1 MADDVEPPVMPPP
14 PAPRLRRRRAWD
26 GRWQHWLAGLL
37 VSVLLIAVAAIAWLD
52 TSGGH
57 RFLATRI
64 ATIKSSSGLR
74 IHVGSIEGSIYRK
87 AVLRDL
93 ILSDPKGKFLEAPR
107 VELDWWP
114 FAWLSNRLDIDRLVI
129 ARATLHKLPKLNPTQ
144 RRGPIL
150 PGFDIR
156 LMQFSVG
163 RLDIAPSITGRVQH
177 ATISGDADIRGGRA
191 IIDLSARTLDGRDA
205 LTIALD
211 SRPDKDRFA
220 LDVTAN
226 APKSGVL
233 AAMAGLKQDANLRIG
248 GKGSWSKWDGRL
260 SATLDAT
267 PVADFVLAARS
278 GAYSARGTVEGN
290 GIAGNGLL
298 RRIAAPRL
306 GVRADGTMVDRVIDG
321 RLSLRSAALDLTA
334 DGAIDLRNNAL
345 DNMRVDVKLAR
356 PEALI
361 KTMRGQNVAAKIRLD
376 GPFATLGYE
385 YLLTARQIAF
395 DKAIISDVRAEGKG
409 RRATRGPALIPLRL
423 RARRLD
429 GQGDL
434 VEGIVRNFQLDGV
447 LQLDGQK
454 IVSNPMQLRSDKLRG
469 KLTVIADLAT
479 GRYDVGLDGQIVGL
493 FIRGLGIVDLTS
505 KLRAVP
511 RADGGFG
518 LSGSA
523 LARVRRLDNDFLRTL
538 GGGLPTLRSKLDLMK
553 DGQFALTNMQLS
565 SPLLNL
571 TAHGIRHR
579 DGSLHLEGSG
589 RHGRYGPV
597 TLTLD
602 GMIERPI
609 VGLLLARPMDALGL
623 RDVRAKLIPDA
634 NGYSYTA
641 NGGSTLGPFA
651 GRGVILLPQ
660 GGQAV
665 VRVANLAVSGVTASG
680 DIRPVAGGLD
690 GQLSVMG
697 PVTGYIDF
705 KPVDANQQVQLKL
718 AANDASFEGPT
729 IIEVRR
735 GTLDGTI
742 LLDPTG
748 TTVNATAQARGLRVG
763 GILLGRM
770 AANAELVDGKG
781 KIRGSLSGQRGRLFD
796 LQGEAQVEPDRIRLT
811 AGGTID
817 KRSIRLTR
825 PAVLTRAEDG
835 WRLSPATIA
844 YAGGSLQLAG
854 ELGGAATHIEA
865 RMQKLPLALLDIA
878 YDNLGLGGM
887 ATGSLSYAQPRGGV
901 PAGKAELRI
910 RGLSRSGLSLSSR
923 PVDVGVN
930 AVLTGERLATRMVFV
945 ADGKTIGQAQALL
958 DPLGTE
964 GGLAS
969 RLNRAPFFAQLRFNG
984 TADTLWRLT
993 GVEIVD
999 IAGLVGVSADMRG
1012 TLGEPIITGTFATDN
1027 AAINSP
1033 VTGMRLKGVKARGRF
1048 SGAQLVISSFAATAQ
1063 NGGTVNGTGRF
1074 TFNGIAG
1081 VGMDLSLQ
1089 ADNAALLDRDDI
1101 AATVTGSITL
1111 KSDGVGGAIGG
1122 DLVLNKSRFTMGRA
1136 AAVAQIPELKVVEVN
1151 RRGDEI
1157 ERPRTNVPW
1166 ALAINARARNRLTV
1180 TGLGLDSEWRADLD
1194 IGGTVTSPAIA
1205 GRAQLV
1211 RGGYEF
1217 AGRRFELREGNIQF
1231 DGKTPVNPTLDINA
1245 EADVSDL
1252 SATIHVG
1259 GTGLKPDITFTS
1271 VPALPQDELLS
1282 RILFGTSITNLS
1294 APEALQLASAV
1305 GSLQGNG
1312 GLDPI
1317 NAVRKAA
1324 GLDRLRIIAADPTQG
1339 QGTSIAAG
1347 KYLTRKTYV
1356 ELITDGQGYSATRME
1371 YQVTR
1376 WLSLLAAISTLG
1388 RESANVRVSKDY

>member
-1 MADDVEPPVMPPP
+1 MADDAAPPIPPP
-14 PAPRLRRRRAWD
+14 PAPAPRRRAWD
-26 GRWQHWLAGLL
+26 GRWQRWLAGLL
-37 VSVLLIAVAAIAWLD
+37 LTLVLIVAAAVAWLD

-74 IHVGSIEGSIYRK
+74 IHVGAIEGSIYRK

-93 ILSDPKGKFLEAPR
+93 ILSDPRGKFLEAPR

-129 ARATLHKLPKLNPTQ
+129 PRATLHKLPKLNPTE

-163 RLDIAPSITGRVQH
+163 QLDIAPGVTGRVQR
-177 ATISGDADIRGGRA
+177 ATMSGDADIRGGRA
-191 IIDLSARTLDGRDA
+191 IIDLSARTLDGSDA

-220 LDVTAN
+220 LDVTVN
-226 APKSGVL
+226 APKTGVL

-260 SATLDAT
+260 AATLDAV
-267 PVADFVLAARS
+267 PVADFTLAARS
-278 GAYSARGTVEGN
+278 GAYSARGTVEGDA
-290 GIAGNGLL
+290 IAGNGLL

-306 GVRADGTMVDRVIDG
+306 TVRADGTMVDRVIDG
-321 RLSLRSAALDLTA
+321 RLSLRSAALDMTA

-361 KTMRGQNVAAKIRLD
+361 KTMRGKDIAAKIRLD
-376 GPFATLGYE
+376 GAFTALGYE
-385 YLLTARQIAF
+385 YLLTARQIAVE
-395 DKAIISDVRAEGKG
+395 KAIINDVRAEGKG
-409 RRATRGPALIPLRL
+409 RATGKGPTLIPLRL
-423 RARRLD
+423 RARSLD

-434 VEGIVRNFQLDGV
+434 VGGIVRNFQLDGV
-447 LQLDGQK
+447 LQLDGQQ

-469 KLTVIADLAT
+469 RLTVIADLAT
-479 GRYDVGLDGQIVGL
+479 GRYDAGLDGQINGL
-493 FIRGLGIVDLTS
+493 FIRGLGVVDLTS

-518 LSGSA
+518 LSGNA

-538 GGGLPTLRSKLDLMK
+538 GGGLPTLRSKLDLLK
-553 DGQFALTNMQLS
+553 DGQFALSDMQLT

-571 TAHGIRHR
+571 MAHGIRHR

-602 GMIERPI
+602 GMIERPT
-609 VGLLLARPMDALGL
+609 VDLLLARPMDALGL

-641 NGGSTLGPFA
+641 NGGSTLGAFT

-665 VRVANLAVSGVTASG
+665 VRVANLSVSGVTASG
-680 DIRPVAGGLD
+680 DIRPIAGGLE

-697 PVTGYIDF
+697 PVTGYINF

-718 AANDASFEGPT
+718 TANDASFEGPT
-729 IIEVRR
+729 VIEVRR

-742 LLDPTG
+742 LLDPSG
-748 TTVNATAQARGLRVG
+748 TTVTATAQARGLRVG
-763 GILLGRM
+763 GVLLGRF

-811 AGGTID
+811 AAGTID
-817 KRSIRLTR
+817 KRPIRLTR
-825 PAVLTRAEDG
+825 AALLTRAEDG
-835 WRLSPATIA
+835 WRLSPATIS

-854 ELGGAATHIEA
+854 ELGGTSTHIEA

-887 ATGSLSYAQPRGGV
+887 ATGSLSYVQPRGGL
-901 PAGKAELRI
+901 PTGKAELRI
-910 RGLSRSGLSLSSR
+910 RSLSRSGLSLSSR

-945 ADGKTIGQAQALL
+945 ADGKTIGQAQGLL
-958 DPLGTE
+958 NPLGTE
-964 GGLAS
+964 GGIAS
-969 RLNRAPFFAQLRFNG
+969 RLNSAPFFGQLRFNG

-999 IAGLVGVSADMRG
+999 IAGMVGVSADMRG
-1012 TLGEPIITGTFATDN
+1012 TLGAPVITGNFTTDN
-1027 AAINSP
+1027 AAITSP
-1033 VTGMRLKGVKARGRF
+1033 VTGMRLRGVKARGRF

-1081 VGMDLSLQ
+1081 VGMDLNLQ
-1089 ADNAALLDRDDI
+1089 ADNAALLERDDI
-1101 AATVTGSITL
+1101 AATVTGPITL
-1111 KSDGVGGAIGG
+1111 RSDGVGGTIGG

-1166 ALAINARARNRLTV
+1166 ALAIKARARNRLTV

-1194 IGGTVTSPAIA
+1194 IGGTVTNPAIA

-1231 DGKTPVNPTLDINA
+1231 DGKVPVNPTLDISA

-1271 VPALPQDELLS
+1271 IPALPQDELLS

-1388 RESANVRVSKDY
+1388 RESANVRISKDY

>member
-1 MADDVEPPVMPPP
+1 MADDAAPPVPPP
-14 PAPRLRRRRAWD
+14 PAPAPRRRAWD
-26 GRWQHWLAGLL
+26 GRWQRWLTGLL
-37 VSVLLIAVAAIAWLD
+37 LTLVLIVAAAVAWLD

-74 IHVGSIEGSIYRK
+74 IHVGAIEGSIYRK
-87 AVLRDL
+87 AILRDL

-129 ARATLHKLPKLNPTQ
+129 PRATLHKLPKLNPTE

-156 LMQFSVG
+156 LMQFTVG
-163 RLDIAPSITGRVQH
+163 QLDIAPGVTGRAQR
-177 ATISGDADIRGGRA
+177 ATMSGDADIRGGRA
-191 IIDLSARTLDGRDA
+191 IIDMSARTLDGSDA
-205 LTIALD
+205 LTIAFD

-220 LDVTAN
+220 LDVTVN
-226 APKSGVL
+226 APKTGVL

-248 GKGSWSKWDGRL
+248 GKGNWSKWDGRL
-260 SATLDAT
+260 AATLDAA
-267 PVADFVLAARS
+267 PVADFTLAARS
-278 GAYSARGTVEGN
+278 GAYSARGTVEGEA
-290 GIAGNGLL
+290 IAGNGLL

-306 GVRADGTMVDRVIDG
+306 TVRADGMMIDRVIDG
-321 RLSLRSAALDLTA
+321 RLSLRSAALDMAA

-361 KTMRGQNVAAKIRLD
+361 KTMRGKDIAAKIRLD
-376 GPFATLGYE
+376 GAFTALGYE
-385 YLLTARQIAF
+385 YLLTARQIAVE
-395 DKAIISDVRAEGKG
+395 KAIINDVRAEGKG
-409 RRATRGPALIPLRL
+409 RATGKGPVLIPLRL
-423 RARRLD
+423 RARSLD

-434 VEGIVRNFQLDGV
+434 VGGIVRNFQLDGV
-447 LQLDGQK
+447 LQLKGQQ

-479 GRYDVGLDGQIVGL
+479 GRYDAGLDGQINGL

-518 LSGSA
+518 LSGNA

-553 DGQFALTNMQLS
+553 DGQFALSDMQLT

-597 TLTLD
+597 TLVLD
-602 GMIERPI
+602 GMIERPT
-609 VGLLLARPMDALGL
+609 VDLLLARPMDALGL
-623 RDVRAKLIPDA
+623 LDVRAKLIPDA

-641 NGGSTLGPFA
+641 NGGSTLGPFT

-680 DIRPVAGGLD
+680 DIRPIAGGLD

-697 PVTGYIDF
+697 PVTGYINF

-718 AANDASFEGPT
+718 TASDAAFEGPT

-742 LLDPTG
+742 LLDPSG
-748 TTVNATAQARGLRVG
+748 TTVTATAQARGLRVG
-763 GILLGRM
+763 GVLLGRF
-770 AANAELVDGKG
+770 AANADLVDGKG
-781 KIRGSLSGQRGRLFD
+781 KIRGSLSGQRGRLFE
-796 LQGEAQVEPDRIRLT
+796 LQGEAQVEPDRVRLT
-811 AGGTID
+811 AAGTID
-817 KRSIRLTR
+817 KRPIRLTR
-825 PAVLTRAEDG
+825 PAQLTRTEDG
-835 WRLSPATIA
+835 WRLSPATIS

-854 ELGGAATHIEA
+854 ELGGASTHIEA

-887 ATGSLSYAQPRGGV
+887 ATGSLSYVQPRGGL
-901 PAGKAELRI
+901 PTGKAELRI

-958 DPLGTE
+958 NPLGTE
-964 GGLAS
+964 GGLVT
-969 RLNRAPFFAQLRFNG
+969 RLNSAPFFGQLRFNG

-999 IAGLVGVSADMRG
+999 IAGMVGVSADVRG
-1012 TLGEPIITGTFATDN
+1012 TLGEPVITGNFTTDN
-1027 AAINSP
+1027 AAITSP

-1081 VGMDLSLQ
+1081 VGMDLNLQ
-1089 ADNAALLDRDDI
+1089 ADNAALLERDDI
-1101 AATVTGSITL
+1101 AATVTGPITL
-1111 KSDGVGGAIGG
+1111 RSDGVGGTIGG

-1166 ALAINARARNRLTV
+1166 ALAIKARARNRLTV

-1194 IGGTVTSPAIA
+1194 IGGTVTNPAIA

-1231 DGKTPVNPTLDINA
+1231 DGKVPVNPTLDISA

-1271 VPALPQDELLS
+1271 IPALPQDELLS

-1388 RESANVRVSKDY
+1388 RESANVRISKDY

>member
-1 MADDVEPPVMPPP
+1 MADDAAPPVPPP
-14 PAPRLRRRRAWD
+14 PAPTPRRRAWD
-26 GRWQHWLAGLL
+26 GRWQRWLAGLL
-37 VSVLLIAVAAIAWLD
+37 LTLVLIVAAAVAWLD

-74 IHVGSIEGSIYRK
+74 IHVGAIEGSIYRK

-93 ILSDPKGKFLEAPR
+93 ILSDPRGKFLEAPR

-129 ARATLHKLPKLNPTQ
+129 PRATLHKLPRLNPTE

-163 RLDIAPSITGRVQH
+163 QLDIAPGITGRAQR
-177 ATISGDADIRGGRA
+177 ATMAGDADIRGGRA
-191 IIDLSARTLDGRDA
+191 IIDLSARTLDGSDA

-220 LDVTAN
+220 LDVTVN
-226 APKSGVL
+226 APKTGVL

-248 GKGSWSKWDGRL
+248 GKGSWSQWDGRL
-260 SATLDAT
+260 AATLDSA
-267 PVADFVLAARS
+267 PVADFTLAARS
-278 GAYSARGTVEGN
+278 GAYSARGTVEGDA
-290 GIAGNGLL
+290 IAGNDLL
-298 RRIAAPRL
+298 RRMAAPRL
-306 GVRADGTMVDRVIDG
+306 SVRADGTMVDRVIDG
-321 RLSLRSAALDLTA
+321 RLSLRSAALDMTA

-345 DNMRVDVKLAR
+345 DNMRVDLKLAR

-361 KTMRGQNVAAKIRLD
+361 KTMRGNDIAAKIRLD
-376 GPFATLGYE
+376 GAFTALGYE

-395 DKAIISDVRAEGKG
+395 DKTIINDVRAEGKG
-409 RRATRGPALIPLRL
+409 RATGKGPALIPVRL
-423 RARRLD
+423 RARSLQ

-447 LQLDGQK
+447 LQVKGQQV
-454 IVSNPMQLRSDKLRG
+454 ISNPMDLRSDKLRG
-469 KLTVIADLAT
+469 KLLVLADLRT
-479 GRYDVGLDGQIVGL
+479 GRYDVGLDGQINGL
-493 FIRGLGIVDLTS
+493 FIKGLGIVDLTS

-511 RADGGFG
+511 RSDGGFG
-518 LSGSA
+518 LSGTA
-523 LARVRRLDNDFLRTL
+523 MARLRRLDNEFLRTL
-538 GGGLPTLRSKLDLMK
+538 GGGLPTVRSGLSLLPGGELALTDLKLD
-553 DGQFALTNMQLS
+553 
-565 SPLLNL
+565 SPLLTL
-571 TAHGIRHR
+571 TGRGVRHR
-579 DGSLHLEGSG
+579 DGTLHLEGNG

-597 TLTLD
+597 ILTLD
-602 GMIERPI
+602 GHIERPT
-609 VGLLLARPMDALGL
+609 VDLLLARPMDALGL

-641 NGGSTLGPFA
+641 NGGSTLGPFT

-697 PVTGYIDF
+697 PVTGYINF

-718 AANDASFEGPT
+718 TANDASFEGPT
-729 IIEVRR
+729 VIEVRR

-742 LLDPTG
+742 LLDPSG
-748 TTVNATAQARGLRVG
+748 TTVTATTQARGLRVG
-763 GILLGRM
+763 GVLLGRF

-781 KIRGSLSGQRGRLFD
+781 KIRGSLSGQRGRLFE

-811 AGGTID
+811 AAGTID
-817 KRSIRLTR
+817 KRPIRLTR
-825 PAVLTRAEDG
+825 SALLTRAEDG
-835 WRLSPATIA
+835 WRLAPATIS

-854 ELGGAATHIEA
+854 ELGGASTHIEA

-887 ATGSLSYAQPRGGV
+887 ATGSLSYAQPRGGL
-901 PAGKAELRI
+901 PTGKAELRI

-930 AVLTGERLATRMVFV
+930 AVLTGERLATRMIFV
-945 ADGKTIGQAQALL
+945 ADGKTIGQAQGLL
-958 DPLGTE
+958 NPLGTE
-964 GGLAS
+964 GGLVT
-969 RLNRAPFFAQLRFNG
+969 RLNSAPFFGQLRFNG

-999 IAGLVGVSADMRG
+999 IAGMVGVSADVRG
-1012 TLGEPIITGTFATDN
+1012 TLGEPVITGNFTTDN
-1027 AAINSP
+1027 AAITSP

-1081 VGMDLSLQ
+1081 VGMDLNLQ
-1089 ADNAALLDRDDI
+1089 ADNAALLERDDI
-1101 AATVTGSITL
+1101 AATVTGPITL
-1111 KSDGVGGAIGG
+1111 RSDGVGGTIGG

-1136 AAVAQIPELKVVEVN
+1136 AAVAQIPELKVVEIN

-1166 ALAINARARNRLTV
+1166 ALAIKARARNRLTV

-1194 IGGTVTSPAIA
+1194 IGGTVTNPAIA

-1231 DGKTPVNPTLDINA
+1231 DGKVPVNPTLDISA

-1388 RESANVRVSKDY
+1388 RESANVRISKDY